1 MPDSSYG
8 QTRCVLL
15 RAVLGGASLLVIAL
29 WLATAAAAR
38 TSQGKVTVIGD
49 SVADWM
55 EHSPSALES
64 LSNGFE
70 VDLQTRGCRR
80 LVAPS
85 CVIVGS
91 DGPAPTTLEV
101 VKHLGHQLGNTVVVD
116 VGYNDTP
123 SHYNHALDTVM
134 RALQHAGVKT
144 VIWLTLRD
152 PHHDYRLSNTDIE
165 IEHKEWP
172 QLVVADWNTYS
183 AGHPAWFQPD
193 GIHLTTLGAAKLG
206 AFIHRALVRDT
217 TA

>member
-1 MPDSSYG
+1 VLRSSLT
-8 QTRCVLL
+8 Q
-15 RAVLGGASLLVIAL
+15 ASPIAL
-29 WLATAAAAR
+29 RVGWAAVVLATALCLATAGAAR

-64 LSNGFE
+64 LSDGYE

-91 DGPAPTTLEV
+91 SGPAPTTLQV
-101 VKHLGHQLGNTVVVD
+101 VKRLGRNLGNTVVVD

-123 SHYNHALDTVM
+123 RHYNHDLDTVM
-134 RALQHAGVKT
+134 RALQNARVKT
-144 VIWLTLRD
+144 VIWMTLRD
-152 PHHDYRLSNTDIE
+152 PHHTYRLSNQDIE
-165 IEHKEWP
+165 VEHKEWP

-193 GIHLTTLGAAKLG
+193 GIHLTTLGAANLG
-206 AFIHRALVRDT
+206 AFIHTAVVRDAT
-217 TA
+217 S